1 MSDLGFLDHF
11 SANDKHLS
19 SLTERS
25 GDAGSTGNA
34 FVDKEIK
41 NGPSGE
47 ALEFV
52 SNNEIIYNL
61 LPERVFQK
69 GHLGRVNAKYFVE
82 M

>member
-1 MSDLGFLDHF
+1 MNWDVTDLGFLDHF

-41 NGPSGE
+41 NGPSG
-47 ALEFV
+47 
-52 SNNEIIYNL
+52 
-61 LPERVFQK
+61 K
-69 GHLGRVNAKYFVE
+69 H
-82 M
+82 